1 MPRIYIEFARMKQV
15 GSNCK
20 LVSSKVDQIR
30 SDFQRTISQLD
41 WDIKYQ
47 SDINSTATQLARKLE
62 GYTQALKSYQSF
74 IDDAYGQYVKL
85 DSEKTGDFTLEV
97 NQSSTTI
104 LPGVTWDDIWSDYI
118 SGWFKDVLITKPY
131 ILPIIYSLISP
142 VVSSLILNS
151 GLFVGS
157 SDSGSASASAGWW
170 GYEFDEDH
178 PGVTAWI
185 GKASAETKND
195 WGYAGV
201 NAYLGK
207 AKAEAKADAGFMK
220 ASTKKKYQDGEW
232 TEKETIDFLYA
243 GASASA
249 TVSALAGDAKASAGD
264 DMLGAEVKAEGTVG
278 SATAEAK
285 GEFSI
290 GEDGVNAVASGK
302 AMVSAAEGKA
312 SGTINILGIE
322 ITGKIGGYAGAAGV
336 EGKIGVEDNKW
347 VMEGGVA
354 ALLGVSG
361 GIEIGFNDEGWSNF
375 VDFITFWD

>member
-1 MPRIYIEFARMKQV
+1 MPRIYVEYARMKQV
-15 GSNCK
+15 GSDCNS
-20 LVSSKVDQIR
+20 VSSEIDQIR
-30 SDFQRTISQLD
+30 SDFQRTINQLD
-41 WDIKYQ
+41 WDVKYQ

-62 GYTQALKSYQSF
+62 DYTQVLKSYQAF
-74 IDDAYGQYVKL
+74 IDDAYSQYIKL

-97 NQSSTTI
+97 DQSSITI
-104 LPGVTWDDIWSDYI
+104 LPRVTWNDIWSDYI
-118 SGWFKDVLITKPY
+118 SRWFKDAIISESY
-131 ILPIIYSLISP
+131 IIPIMYNFISST
-142 VVSSLILNS
+142 VSPLILDS

-157 SDSGSASASAGWW
+157 FDSGSASAGWL

-185 GKASAETKND
+185 GKASAEVQND

-201 NAYLGK
+201 NAYLGR
-207 AKAEAKADAGFMK
+207 AEAEAKADVGFMK
-220 ASTKKKYQDGEW
+220 SSTKKKYQDGEW
-232 TEKETIDFLYA
+232 TEKEALDFLYA
-243 GASASA
+243 EASASA
-249 TVSALAGDAKASAGD
+249 KVSALAGDTKASAGG
-264 DMLGAEVKAEGTVG
+264 DMLGAEVKAEGTIG
-278 SATAEAK
+278 NATAEAK
-285 GEFSI
+285 SEFSI

-302 AMVSAAEGKA
+302 AMVSAAEGKV

-375 VDFITFWD
+375 VDIITFWD

>member
-1 MPRIYIEFARMKQV
+1 MPRIYIEFAKMKQV
-15 GSNCK
+15 GSSCK
-20 LVSSKVDQIR
+20 SVSSKVDQIR

-62 GYTQALKSYQSF
+62 GYTQALKSFQTF

-104 LPGVTWDDIWSDYI
+104 LPGVTWNDIWSDYI
-118 SGWFKDVLITKPY
+118 SGWFKDVLISKPY

-142 VVSSLILNS
+142 SVSSLILNS

-185 GKASAETKND
+185 GKASAEAQND

-207 AKAEAKADAGFMK
+207 AEADAKAKAGFMQ
-220 ASTKKKYQDGEW
+220 AETKKEYKNGEW
-232 TEKETIDFLYA
+232 EEKEQLAFLIAEASA
-243 GASASA
+243 GASVA
-249 TVSALAGDAKASAGD
+249 VLAGDANASVGD
-264 DMLGAEVKAEGTVG
+264 DMLGLEGKAEGAVG
-278 SATAEAK
+278 SARAEAK
-285 GEFSI
+285 GKFSV
-290 GEDGVNAVASGK
+290 GEDGVNAYLKGEAIVA
-302 AMVSAAEGKA
+302 AVEGKA

-322 ITGKIGGYAGAAGV
+322 ITGEVGGYAGAAGV
-336 EGKIGVEDNKW
+336 EGKIGIEDGKF
-347 VMEGGVA
+347 VIKGGAA
-354 ALLGVSG
+354 ALIGGSA
-361 GIEIGFNDEGWSNF
+361 GIEIGFNEEGWDNF